1 MSKEREQPNPGDAEE
16 LKLPEDAV
24 NPNESSANAP
34 AGDASES
41 MSLEEQLQAT
51 RAERDE
57 NFNKFLRAQAELDN
71 YRKRTQRDRDEERRF
86 ASLPVTRDLLP
97 AMDNLQRAIDAAAQ
111 TQNVDELTS
120 GVQMVLRQ
128 IEEVL
133 SRFGVTPITAV
144 GEPFD
149 PNLHEAVQ
157 QIPTSDHPPM
167 TVIQELE
174 RGYTLHDR
182 VVRPSKVIVSAELPA
197 AADQADTESTDES

>member
-1 MSKEREQPNPGDAEE
+1 MTKEREQPNPGDGDERQ
-16 LKLPEDAV
+16 LPEGAG
-24 NPNESSANAP
+24 NAGESSAGSP
-34 AGDASES
+34 ASES
-41 MSLEEQLQAT
+41 AGSASLEEQLEAT

-57 NFNKFLRAQAELDN
+57 NFNKFLRAQADLDN

-86 ASLPVTRDLLP
+86 ANLPVARDLLP

-133 SRFGVTPITAV
+133 GRYGITPVAAV

-157 QIPTSDHPPM
+157 QVPTNEHPPM

-182 VVRPSKVIVSAELPA
+182 VVRPSKVIVSAAMPDA
-197 AADQADTESTDES
+197 TDQTDAGTSSSQ

>member
-1 MSKEREQPNPGDAEE
+1 
-16 LKLPEDAV
+16 EDAA
-24 NPNESSANAP
+24 NQNESSAHAP
-34 AGDASES
+34 TGDSSGSA
-41 MSLEEQLQAT
+41 SLEEQLQAT
-51 RAERDE
+51 QAERDE
-57 NFNKFLRAQAELDN
+57 NYNRFLRAQAELDN

-86 ASLPVTRDLLP
+86 ASLPLARDLLP

-133 SRFGVTPITAV
+133 GQFGVTPITAV

-174 RGYTLHDR
+174 RGFTLHDR
-182 VVRPSKVIVSAELPA
+182 IVRPSKVIVSAAMPA
-197 AADQADTESTDES
+197 AADQADSPPTDES